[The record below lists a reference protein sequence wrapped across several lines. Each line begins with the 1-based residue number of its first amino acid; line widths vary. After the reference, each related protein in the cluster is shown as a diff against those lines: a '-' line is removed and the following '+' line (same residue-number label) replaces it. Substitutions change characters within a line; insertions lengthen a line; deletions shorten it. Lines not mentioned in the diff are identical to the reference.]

1 MTATTSTYRTDQIG
15 SLLRP
20 AELLDARDDF
30 HAGRISLEQ
39 LRRVEDEAIL
49 DALKMQQQIGVDVYT
64 DGEMRRDAWQT
75 NFSQAVEGFE
85 DDYPVREMELA
96 DGTKA
101 RLELHSK
108 AVVDKL
114 RPVRRLAE
122 VDAAFLG
129 QHAPGPFKITMPAPT
144 TVARGGWR
152 EGVTDRVYGSR
163 RELYQDT
170 AAIVRDEMKA
180 LVAQGARYLQ
190 LDEAFTSYAR
200 ASAIEEMQA
209 RGENPEQLLAEQIE
223 FENQCYDAVRGN
235 GVTLAAHLCRGS
247 RSRAPKP
254 ALTDPDRQGRDFDW
268 LAERLFDQLHADRFL
283 FEWDSGFQALRFL
296 PRDKVVVLGIVSS
309 LTPELESQ
317 DRLLR
322 SIEAAAKHCSVEQL
336 ALSSQCGFQ
345 GSGTRD
351 GAHMTIDQE
360 KRKLELIVDTA
371 RKVWG

>member
-1 MTATTSTYRTDQIG
+1 MAATTTRYRTDQIG

-20 AELLDARDDF
+20 AKLLDARDDF

-49 DALKMQQQIGVDVYT
+49 DALKMQEQIGLDVYT

-85 DDYPVREMELA
+85 DHYPVREMELA

-108 AVVDKL
+108 AVVHRL

-180 LVAQGARYLQ
+180 LVAQGATYLQ

-268 LAERLFDQLHADRFL
+268 LAERLFEQLHADRFL

-322 SIEAAAKHCSVEQL
+322 SIEAAARHCSVEQL

-351 GAHMTIDQE
+351 GAHMTIDEE

-371 RKVWG
+371 REVW

>member
-1 MTATTSTYRTDQIG
+1 MAATTTTYRSDQIG

-20 AELLDARDDF
+20 AKLLDARDDF

-180 LVAQGARYLQ
+180 LVAQGATYLQ

-283 FEWDSGFQALRFL
+283 FEWDSGFQALRFV
-296 PRDKVVVLGIVSS
+296 PRGKVVVLGIVSS

-322 SIEAAAKHCSVEQL
+322 SIEAAAKHCSVDQL

-351 GAHMTIDQE
+351 GAHMTIDEE

>member
-1 MTATTSTYRTDQIG
+1 MTATTTTYRTDQIG

-20 AELLDARDDF
+20 AKLLDARDDF
-30 HAGRISLEQ
+30 HAGRITLEQ

-49 DALKMQQQIGVDVYT
+49 DALRMQQQIGVHVYT

-75 NFSQAVEGFE
+75 NFSQAVQGFE
-85 DDYPVREMELA
+85 DDYPVREVELA
-96 DGTKA
+96 DGTRA

-108 AVVDKL
+108 AVVNKL
-114 RPVRRLAE
+114 RPVHRLAE

-200 ASAIEEMQA
+200 EGAPQQMRDQ
-209 RGENPEQLLAEQIE
+209 GKDPERLLADQIE
-223 FENQCYDAVRGN
+223 FENQCYDAVRGQ
-235 GVTLAAHLCRGS
+235 GVT
-247 RSRAPKP
+247 
-254 ALTDPDRQGRDFDW
+254 
-268 LAERLFDQLHADRFL
+268 
-283 FEWDSGFQALRFL
+283 
-296 PRDKVVVLGIVSS
+296 
-309 LTPELESQ
+309 
-317 DRLLR
+317 
-322 SIEAAAKHCSVEQL
+322 
-336 ALSSQCGFQ
+336 
-345 GSGTRD
+345 
-351 GAHMTIDQE
+351 
-360 KRKLELIVDTA
+360 
-371 RKVWG
+371 